1 MNKQITIYTDHLVGR
16 VTMTIIALSCLW
28 FYPISNAIELI
39 QRVQQV
45 LPYWNFISWWIW
57 AIVVFKFI
65 LHIIGF
71 VFFSMLFMHA
81 WTVKRNTKVTVI
93 KNDI

>member
-1 MNKQITIYTDHLVGR
+1 MNKQITIYTDHLVCR
-16 VTMTIIALSCLW
+16 ITMTIITLSYLW
-28 FYPISNAIELI
+28 FYPISNAIELV

-65 LHIIGF
+65 LHLIGF
-71 VFFSMLFMHA
+71 IFFSLMFFNA
-81 WTVKRNTKVTVI
+81 WTFNREAKVI
-93 KNDI
+93 KHDI